1 MRPMSAVTAPQTLPI
16 VPPAADRSS
25 SIRAVRI
32 LIWTYLVLLVVE
44 GALRKWALPR
54 FSDPLL
60 IIRDPVVLAIYIF
73 AIRAR
78 LFPINGYLVTVGAIG
93 VLSFIVT
100 IITLYP
106 YLPLQVILLVDGYGF
121 RSDFLH
127 LPLIFVM
134 AEALDLED
142 VQKIGRWTMLLA
154 IPMAAL
160 MVLQFKASPDSFIN
174 KTVGLGEGMQLSTA
188 GGKIRPP
195 ATFSFIAGP
204 IFYLSATT
212 AFLIYGALNRN
223 VYRSWLL
230 LATAG
235 AVVTGVIVSG
245 SRGCVLAVG
254 VVALAILVIFV
265 VRPSAMNK
273 IAGALLALAVVGFLV
288 GLFASH
294 LPFLKEG
301 MDVLSERFTTSAEA
315 AETTV
320 VGGLIERVIDGFTE
334 PFKYLLKIPVTGY
347 GLGLGTSGGARFL
360 IGQGGLLFSE
370 NEWIRIIA
378 ESGSIL
384 GIAFII
390 WRIALT
396 VKLFRV
402 SLRALKAGE
411 VLSVLLF
418 ATALLGTLNGQFGQP
433 TTLGFTM
440 ALAGLCLAAANFSEN
455 VPDAPESQEEFT
467 PKRLPRRSPYAERIH
482 GGAIGPDQTNG
493 SADR

>member
-1 MRPMSAVTAPQTLPI
+1 MSALTAPQTLPI

-25 SIRAVRI
+25 SVRAVRI

-60 IIRDPVVLAIYIF
+60 IIRDPVVLGIYIF
-73 AIRAR
+73 AMRAR
-78 LFPINGYLVTVGAIG
+78 LFRLNAYLVSVGVIA
-93 VLSFIVT
+93 LLAFIAT

-106 YLPLQVILLVDGYGF
+106 YLPLQVIFLVDGYGF

-142 VQKIGRWTMLLA
+142 VKKIGRWTLLLA
-154 IPMAAL
+154 VPIAAL

-204 IFYLSATT
+204 IFYLSATA
-212 AFLIYGALNRN
+212 AFVIYGALNRA
-223 VYRSWLL
+223 VYPAWLL
-230 LATAG
+230 LAGSG

-254 VVALAILVIFV
+254 LVALAILVILV

-273 IAGALLALAVVGFLV
+273 IAGTLLALAVVGFLV
-288 GLFASH
+288 GLFASR

-320 VGGLIERVIDGFTE
+320 VGGLVERVIDGFTE
-334 PFKYLLKIPVTGY
+334 PFKYVFKIPLTGY

-360 IGQGGLLFSE
+360 VGQGGLLFSE

-378 ESGSIL
+378 ESGAIL
-384 GIAFII
+384 GLGFII

-396 VKLFRV
+396 VKLFIV

-418 ATALLGTLNGQFGQP
+418 ATALLGTVNGQLGQP

-440 ALAGLCLAAANFSEN
+440 ALAGLCLAAANFSEDVTN
-455 VPDAPESQEEFT
+455 APESQEQFT
-467 PKRLPRRSPYAERIH
+467 SKRLPRRSPYAERIH
-482 GGAIGPDQTNG
+482 GGAIGPDHTNG
-493 SADR
+493 SVDR

>member
-1 MRPMSAVTAPQTLPI
+1 MSALTAPQTLPT

-25 SIRAVRI
+25 SVRAVRI

-60 IIRDPVVLAIYIF
+60 IIRDPVVLGIYIF
-73 AIRAR
+73 AMRAR
-78 LFPINGYLVTVGAIG
+78 LFRLNAYLVSVGVIA
-93 VLSFIVT
+93 LLAFIAT

-106 YLPLQVILLVDGYGF
+106 YLPLQVIFLVDGYGF

-142 VQKIGRWTMLLA
+142 VKKIGRWTLLLA
-154 IPMAAL
+154 VPIAAL

-204 IFYLSATT
+204 IFYLSATA
-212 AFLIYGALNRN
+212 AFVIYGALNRA
-223 VYRSWLL
+223 VYPAWLL
-230 LATAG
+230 LAGSG

-254 VVALAILVIFV
+254 LVALAILVILV

-273 IAGALLALAVVGFLV
+273 IAGTLLALAVVGFLV
-288 GLFASH
+288 GLFASR

-320 VGGLIERVIDGFTE
+320 VGGLVERVIDGFTE
-334 PFKYLLKIPVTGY
+334 PFKYVFKIPLTGY

-360 IGQGGLLFSE
+360 VGQGGLLFSE

-378 ESGSIL
+378 ESGAIL
-384 GIAFII
+384 GLGFII

-396 VKLFRV
+396 VKLFIV

-418 ATALLGTLNGQFGQP
+418 ATALLGTVNGQLGQP

-440 ALAGLCLAAANFSEN
+440 ALAGLCLAAANFSEDVTN
-455 VPDAPESQEEFT
+455 APESREQFT
-467 PKRLPRRSPYAERIH
+467 VKRLPRRSPYAERIH
-482 GGAIGPDQTNG
+482 GGAIGPDHTNG
-493 SADR
+493 SVDR